1 MLLDYCRRKLA
12 PDTAAFLERHM
23 ASCARC
29 RAFRDGQMAL
39 WRSLDEWES
48 MPVSGGFDR
57 RLYGRIGEGRG
68 NWWSLLAGEPRS
80 GSARMRPALPFALAG
95 VLVLVGLLVN
105 DRPLPVVPRE
115 AVDAEQVESV
125 LEDIDMLRVLTS
137 AQETKL

>member
-1 MLLDYCRRKLA
+1 
-12 PDTAAFLERHM
+12 
-23 ASCARC
+23 
-29 RAFRDGQMAL
+29 
-39 WRSLDEWES
+39 
-48 MPVSGGFDR
+48 
-57 RLYGRIGEGRG
+57 
-68 NWWSLLAGEPRS
+68 
-80 GSARMRPALPFALAG
+80 MRPALPFALAG